1 VKVPKTAHTIDM
13 VEESP
18 ESVVP
23 AQAAKAAGKKAKPA
37 EAEPTATNPTAVVGS
52 EPPVEKTVPP
62 KKEKPPALEA
72 KPFTEFIQQD
82 YLPAL
87 TQALVDKGISD
98 LQLNL
103 ARAKIAVKG
112 FKTSPECSQV
122 VGRWNAGKR
131 QFNIYFFDDN
141 IQGQRAISCVDQGN
155 EASTIESFLIDE
167 RKITLDLLVSGLVLR
182 LNSQKWLLR
191 N

>member
-1 VKVPKTAHTIDM
+1 M

-18 ESVVP
+18 DSLTP
-23 AQAAKAAGKKAKPA
+23 PAKAKAGGKKAKPA
-37 EAEPTATNPTAVVGS
+37 ADTAAPATTTPVTDTAA
-52 EPPVEKTVPP
+52 PVETTVPP
-62 KKEKPPALEA
+62 KKEKPPAVEA

-87 TQALVDKGISD
+87 TQALVDKGVTD
-98 LQLNL
+98 LQIALEQS
-103 ARAKIAVKG
+103 KIPVKG
-112 FKTSPECSQV
+112 FETAPACSQV
-122 VGRWNAGKR
+122 IGRWNGGKR

-141 IQGQRAISCVDQGN
+141 IQGKRAISCV
-155 EASTIESFLIDE
+155 ERATKPSSIESFLIDE

>member
-1 VKVPKTAHTIDM
+1 M

-18 ESVVP
+18 DSVVTT
-23 AQAAKAAGKKAKPA
+23 ATAAGKTAKPA
-37 EAEPTATNPTAVVGS
+37 APDA
-52 EPPVEKTVPP
+52 PVEKTVPP
-62 KKEKPPALEA
+62 KKEKPPAVEA

-87 TQALVDKGISD
+87 NQALLDKGVSD
-98 LQLNL
+98 IQIALEQ
-103 ARAKIAVKG
+103 AKIAVKG
-112 FKTSPECSQV
+112 FETAPECSQV
-122 VGRWNAGKR
+122 IGRWDGGKR

-141 IQGQRAISCVDQGN
+141 IQGKRAISCVDR
-155 EASTIESFLIDE
+155 ATKSSTIESFLIDE

-182 LNSQKWLLR
+182 LNSQKWLQR

>member
-1 VKVPKTAHTIDM
+1 M

-23 AQAAKAAGKKAKPA
+23 AAKAKSAGKKAKPA
-37 EAEPTATNPTAVVGS
+37 ATEVTAPATDAAVADTTATSSDAT
-52 EPPVEKTVPP
+52 PPSAEKSASS
-62 KKEKPPALEA
+62 KKEKPPAVEA
-72 KPFTEFIQQD
+72 KPFIEFIEQD

-87 TQALVDKGISD
+87 TQALVEKGITD
-98 LQLNL
+98 LHVALEQ
-103 ARAKIAVKG
+103 AKIAVKG
-112 FKTSPECSQV
+112 FENSPACSQV
-122 VGRWNAGKR
+122 IGSWADGKR
-131 QFNIYFFDDN
+131 QFNIYFFEDN
-141 IQGQRAISCVDQGN
+141 IQGKRAISCVDRAN
-155 EASTIESFLIDE
+155 KSSTIESFLIDE